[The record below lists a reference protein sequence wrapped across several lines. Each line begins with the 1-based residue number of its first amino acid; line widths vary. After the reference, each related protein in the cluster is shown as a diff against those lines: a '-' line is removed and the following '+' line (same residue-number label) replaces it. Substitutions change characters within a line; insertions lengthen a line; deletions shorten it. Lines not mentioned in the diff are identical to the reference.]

1 MYGYSVM
8 KVIASENV
16 INYQMRI
23 NHDKTIIRKYI
34 LVCDRK
40 LP

>member
-23 NHDKTIIRKYI
+23 NYDTSGSIYWY
-34 LVCDRK
+34 VCDRK

>member
-23 NHDKTIIRKYI
+23 NHDKSIYWYVIVNYR
-34 LVCDRK
+34 R
-40 LP
+40 